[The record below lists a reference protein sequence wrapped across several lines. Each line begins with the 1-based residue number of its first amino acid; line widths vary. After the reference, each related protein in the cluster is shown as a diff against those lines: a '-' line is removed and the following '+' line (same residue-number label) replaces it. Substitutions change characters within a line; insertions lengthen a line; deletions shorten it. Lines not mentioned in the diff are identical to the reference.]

1 VEHLVNSIRKIVQT
15 SSLALLLVEQRVDIA
30 LDLSHRCIVMDRG
43 RNVFEGASAELAGDD
58 ERIVALMGL
67 RH

>member
-1 VEHLVNSIRKIVQT
+1 MSSIRKIVQT

-43 RNVFEGASAELAGDD
+43 RTVFEGDSDKLAGDD
-58 ERIVALMGL
+58 ERIASLMGL
-67 RH
+67 GH